1 MLGTTQFVNAV
12 IEQKHLSKVFVVRL
26 CGTATRALPPFS
38 GMPSS
43 LTQQISAG
51 YLLASGGFEY
61 DGTTE
66 ISLLQASTDA
76 ATAADAMLAA
86 GAAAAAVCGV
96 HTPLNPCQE
105 LAFGQE
111 LQAALQQRAPGLPVH
126 ITLSHKLSGRLGL
139 LEREAAA
146 AINASLAPLAAAV
159 VPQYAAALQQ
169 LGLQVPLYITG
180 NDGTLLSAAVAQE
193 HPVLTFKS
201 GPVNS
206 VRGAA
211 FLAGVGDALVCDIG
225 GTTTDI
231 EVGGGNALEP
241 LAVGMELGLP
251 VVDADLMGRAFPEL
265 QMSTAAIAGVPL
277 TPAAVADDKGNVLLM
292 AAAASPNWAERV
304 LRAACTEM
312 GCSVGLASSP
322 MTGTTAHEVV
332 VPGSLSLAWHIGMA
346 VLTARAANADPV
358 AAVLQLYGGSGR
370 LLLRGKVV
378 GPAAFGYDAEYQ
390 PVGPF
395 PAGLCTVH
403 GLYGVRA

>member
-1 MLGTTQFVNAV
+1 MSL
-12 IEQKHLSKVFVVRL
+12 KD
-26 CGTATRALPPFS
+26 LPDDAYVCDVG
-38 GMPSS
+38 GMGAP
-43 LTQQISAG
+43 TVSAEKLDS
-51 YLLASGGFEY
+51 YEC
-61 DGTTE
+61 
-66 ISLLQASTDA
+66 
-76 ATAADAMLAA
+76 
-86 GAAAAAVCGV
+86 AAAV
-96 HTPLNPCQE
+96 
-105 LAFGQE
+105 
-111 LQAALQQRAPGLPVH
+111 QA
-126 ITLSHKLSGRLGL
+126 
-139 LEREAAA
+139 
-146 AINASLAPLAAAV
+146 
-159 VPQYAAALQQ
+159 
-169 LGLQVPLYITG
+169 
-180 NDGTLLSAAVAQE
+180 LSAAL
-193 HPVLTFKS
+193 PRPLT
-201 GPVNS
+201 
-206 VRGAA
+206 
-211 FLAGVGDALVCDIG
+211 ALLCA
-225 GTTTDI
+225 

-241 LAVGMELGLP
+241 LAVDMELGLP

-312 GCSVGLASSP
+312 GCSVDLASSP
-322 MTGTTAHEVV
+322 MTGTTAREVV

-378 GPAAFGYDAEYQ
+378 VGPAAFGYDAEYQ

>member
-1 MLGTTQFVNAV
+1 MKRIGIDVGGTNTDAALLCGSTVLATAKAPSTADTLTGVVHSLQRLQCQAPNGLQGVQAVMLGTKQFVNAV

-66 ISLLQASTDA
+66 TSPLQVSTDA
-76 ATAADAMLAA
+76 ATVADAMLAA

-96 HTPLNPCQE
+96 HAPLNPCQE

-111 LQAALQQRAPGLPVH
+111 LQVSLQQRAPGLPVH

-180 NDGTLLSAAVAQE
+180 NDGTLLSAAAAQE

-201 GPVNS
+201 GPVKS

-231 EVGGGNALEP
+231 GAVVWGMPRMCGAFVEVAGACTNFQMPDVTSFGLGGGSL
-241 LAVGMELGLP
+241 VTW
-251 VVDADLMGRAFPEL
+251 
-265 QMSTAAIAGVPL
+265 QQQQQQQQQ
-277 TPAAVADDKGNVLLM
+277 
-292 AAAASPNWAERV
+292 
-304 LRAACTEM
+304 
-312 GCSVGLASSP
+312 GCS
-322 MTGTTAHEVV
+322 
-332 VPGSLSLAWHIGMA
+332 IG
-346 VLTARAANADPV
+346 P
-358 AAVLQLYGGSGR
+358 
-370 LLLRGKVV
+370 
-378 GPAAFGYDAEYQ
+378 
-390 PVGPF
+390 
-395 PAGLCTVH
+395 
-403 GLYGVRA
+403 